1 VSVTVPRSPSSSP
14 SLSGSPPT
22 SSRSRRSWPTCL
34 GCFLPLWVWVTW
46 RMSDSDAIRRLST
59 EELIALSARS
69 KRDADALLSNLRMM
83 TAELR
88 LRLDEAK
95 DRDD

>member
-1 VSVTVPRSPSSSP
+1 MSVTVPRSPSSSP
-14 SLSGSPPT
+14 SRSGSPPT
-22 SSRSRRSWPTCL
+22 SSRSRRNWPTYL
-34 GCFLPLWVWVTW
+34 LSWLPLWVWVTW
-46 RMSDSDAIRRLST
+46 HMSDHDAIRRLST
-59 EELIALSARS
+59 DELIELSARS

>member
-1 VSVTVPRSPSSSP
+1 
-14 SLSGSPPT
+14 
-22 SSRSRRSWPTCL
+22 
-34 GCFLPLWVWVTW
+34 LWVWVTW
-46 RMSDSDAIRRLST
+46 RMSDPDAIRRLST

>member
-1 VSVTVPRSPSSSP
+1 
-14 SLSGSPPT
+14 
-22 SSRSRRSWPTCL
+22 
-34 GCFLPLWVWVTW
+34 
-46 RMSDSDAIRRLST
+46 MSDHDAIRRLST
-59 EELIALSARS
+59 DELIALSARS

>member
-1 VSVTVPRSPSSSP
+1 
-14 SLSGSPPT
+14 
-22 SSRSRRSWPTCL
+22 
-34 GCFLPLWVWVTW
+34 
-46 RMSDSDAIRRLST
+46 MSDHDAIRRLST
-59 EELIALSARS
+59 DELIELSARS